1 MSIADTLVAV
11 VAWTLPGL
19 ARQRYREEWLA
30 DLVGARD
37 LELSQWSIVGGAV
50 MAAITIDR
58 TDPSVTGITRADL
71 VANRMRWAAALLGS
85 AAVLGFGLFLW
96 GGYEMLEIAPL
107 GLGIQVLAFFL
118 ATLGLF
124 ACLGTLVV
132 AFDFA
137 SRRTGLAL
145 AIGVGVILVL
155 MVMVMVMPF
164 LGILAV
170 PALLA
175 AIIVAFG
182 SKRRPAGSQQLS
194 GRSRVLVALP
204 FTLLAL
210 LIVVVGVLHISVWNP
225 LAKAPGLS
233 LDEIY
238 SAMSAAGEAPLN
250 IFLMVWAIFWGAM
263 AVTLPI
269 LCGLRGVARF
279 FTARRIIV
287 VGLLLVG
294 TTASFHWFAGFNMG
308 MSLADTFMTSGGDAA
323 ISGPAIAIA
332 GQTALVA
339 ALLIGLPPLRYTAE
353 MVTAGPR

>member
-1 MSIADTLVAV
+1 MSIADALVAA

-58 TDPSVTGITRADL
+58 TDPSVTGITRANL

-132 AFDFA
+132 AFDSA

-145 AIGVGVILVL
+145 AIGVGVILGL
-155 MVMVMVMPF
+155 MAMVMVIPF

-170 PALLA
+170 PASLA
-175 AIIVAFG
+175 VIIIAI
-182 SKRRPAGSQQLS
+182 SCKRKPASSQQLS
-194 GRSRVLVALP
+194 GRSRVLVVLP
-204 FTLLAL
+204 FTVLAL
-210 LIVVVGVLHISVWNP
+210 LIVVAGVLHISVWNP
-225 LAKAPGLS
+225 LAKVPGLS

-250 IFLMVWAIFWGAM
+250 IFLMVWAIFWGAV

-269 LCGLRGVARF
+269 LCGIRGVAWF

-323 ISGPAIAIA
+323 ISGPVIAIV

-339 ALLIGLPPLRYTAE
+339 ALLIGLAPHRYTAE